1 MGGRGS
7 QVNDDNKKDDTFE
20 TIEILEN
27 VTIIYD
33 DGDRAIFETIHI
45 TDKGV
50 ILIGRILKDEKTGH
64 CKSIGSIDCH
74 EIFMEDGGIPKDNV
88 KRIEGGT
95 RRTVYKKKS

>member
-1 MGGRGS
+1 MS
-7 QVNDDNKKDDTFE
+7 DKSKKDDTFE

-27 VTIIYD
+27 VTIICD

-50 ILIGRILKDEKTGH
+50 ILIGRILKDEKIGH

-88 KRIEGGT
+88 KQIKGGIK
-95 RRTVYKKKS
+95 RTVYKKKS